1 MYISVMPQ
9 IHLIRIALGSWVIDE
24 ACCSYLQERLKTLC
38 ADIFSFTMGS
48 VHRHNVTVPSPF
60 HLSVGVFASV
70 CSSVLLS
77 FLNAVWVSVYIFKR

>member
-1 MYISVMPQ
+1 MCISVMPQ

-48 VHRHNVTVPSPF
+48 VDRHNVTV
-60 HLSVGVFASV
+60 HLLSITLLVSLHLY
-70 CSSVLLS
+70 VLL
-77 FLNAVWVSVYIFKR
+77 FC